1 MLKDKFLRW
10 LTYKLL
16 YYRLIKDAA
25 SNCCGALYT
34 DESGKSDVAFEVR
47 TKGPDMKPTFEQ
59 VELPREQFIVR
70 PRVATVC
77 VSADELAERVVSDG
91 FHTANLR
98 RADDMLLDGLKPF
111 IEHRVYPDHALGG
124 LKYEATISL
133 AERI

>member
-25 SNCCGALYT
+25 PNCCGALYT
-34 DESGKSDVAFEVR
+34 DESDKSDVAFEVR
-47 TKGPDMKPTFEQ
+47 IKEPGEKPTFER

-77 VSADELAERVVSDG
+77 VSADELAERIVSERLHD
-91 FHTANLR
+91 ANLR
-98 RADDMLLDGLKPF
+98 RADDRLLDGLKPF
-111 IEHRVYPDHALGG
+111 IEHKVYPDFELGVM
-124 LKYEATISL
+124 KYEATISL

>member
-16 YYRLIKDAA
+16 YCRLIKDAA
-25 SNCCGALYT
+25 PNCCGALYT
-34 DESGKSDVAFEVR
+34 DESDKSDVAFEVR
-47 TKGPDMKPTFEQ
+47 IKKPDTKPTFER
-59 VELPREQFIVR
+59 VELPSEQFIVR

-77 VSADELAERVVSDG
+77 VSADELEENLSRDG

-98 RADDMLLDGLKPF
+98 RADDRLLDGLKPF
-111 IEHRVYPDHALGG
+111 IEHKVYPDHELGVM
-124 LKYEATISL
+124 KYEATISL

>member
-1 MLKDKFLRW
+1 MLKDKFMRW

-25 SNCCGALYT
+25 PNCCGALYT

-47 TKGPDMKPTFEQ
+47 TKESDMKPMFNQ
-59 VELPREQFIVR
+59 IELQREQFIVR

-77 VSADELAERVVSDG
+77 VSADELAERVGSER
-91 FHTANLR
+91 FHNANLR
-98 RADDMLLDGLKPF
+98 RADDRLLDGLKPF
-111 IEHRVYPDHALGG
+111 IEHKVYPDFELGVM
-124 LKYEATISL
+124 KYEATISL

>member
-25 SNCCGALYT
+25 PNCCGALYT

-47 TKGPDMKPTFEQ
+47 TKESDMKPAFER
-59 VELPREQFIVR
+59 VELQIEQFIVR

-77 VSADELAERVVSDG
+77 VSVDELEENLSRDG

-98 RADDMLLDGLKPF
+98 RADDRLLDGLKPF
-111 IEHRVYPDHALGG
+111 IEHKVYPDHELGVM
-124 LKYEATISL
+124 KYEATISL
-133 AERI
+133 AKRI